1 MEDRQDVE
9 QDPGYCSSKSMSAVS
24 SEPRR
29 VSIVIRG

>member
-24 SEPRR
+24 RSLDGFP
-29 VSIVIRG
+29 S